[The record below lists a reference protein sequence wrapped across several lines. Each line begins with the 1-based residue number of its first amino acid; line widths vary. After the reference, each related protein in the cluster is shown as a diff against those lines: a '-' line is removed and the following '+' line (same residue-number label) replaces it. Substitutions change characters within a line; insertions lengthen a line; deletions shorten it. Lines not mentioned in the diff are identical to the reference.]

1 LPAKFEPLRHGKNLV
16 HFIGIGGTGMS
27 GLAKILLEL
36 GFSVSGSDLVA
47 TPVTKRLETLGATC
61 YIGHEAKNVTN
72 PSLVVVSS
80 AIKPDNPEL
89 KTAQKRMLPVIHR
102 SELLAYLMEKQKG
115 IAVAG
120 THGKTTTTSMLAL
133 VLEKNG
139 LDPTVV
145 VGGELSDLGSN
156 AKLGQGEYLVTE
168 ADESDGSFLK
178 LKPVASIITNIEDD
192 HLDYYGNISK
202 IKDGFSKFISRTTD
216 TAFVCLDD
224 PQIIEVI
231 NNCKLPLVT
240 YAINN
245 QRADY
250 VLKNVHLNPK
260 GSRGEVFYHGHLM
273 GLLELAIP
281 GQHNLL
287 NALAALAAAR
297 WVGLDFERVALA
309 LRHFLGVG
317 RRFQLLGEVRGIKVV
332 DDYAHHPSEIKA
344 TLQAARQIKPQRIIS
359 VFQPH
364 RYTRTLF
371 LSEHF
376 GSAFKQSDLV
386 IVSEIYSAGEAC
398 LNGVN
403 AQLIVK
409 AILRQGNKEVKYIA
423 DKKEI
428 VPYLAGVIRPGDLV
442 ITIGAGDIWTVGEA
456 LVKKLGEK
464 QHERK

>member
-1 LPAKFEPLRHGKNLV
+1 LPAKFEPLEHSKNLV

-36 GFSVSGSDLVA
+36 GLPVSGSDLVA

-61 YIGHEAKNVTN
+61 YVGHEAKNVIN

-80 AIKPDNPEL
+80 AIKSDNPEL
-89 KTAQKRMLPVIHR
+89 KTAQKRKIPVIHR
-102 SELLAYLMEKQKG
+102 SELLAYLMKKQKG

-156 AKLGQGEYLVTE
+156 AKLGQGDYLVTE

-178 LKPVASIITNIEDD
+178 LKPVVSIITNIEDD
-192 HLDYYGNISK
+192 HLDYYGNIGK
-202 IKDGFSKFISRTTD
+202 IKDSFSKFISLTKVS
-216 TAFVCLDD
+216 AFVCLDD
-224 PQIIEVI
+224 PRIIEVI
-231 NNCKLPLVT
+231 KDCKLPLVT

-245 QRADY
+245 HRADY
-250 VLKNVHLNPK
+250 VLKNIHLNPN
-260 GSRGEVFYHGHLM
+260 GSRGEVFYHSHLL

-297 WVGLDFERVALA
+297 WVGLDFERIALT
-309 LRHFLGVG
+309 LRHFLGVE
-317 RRFQLLGEVRGIKVV
+317 RRFQLRGEVKGIKVI

-364 RYTRTLF
+364 RYTRTSF
-371 LSEHF
+371 LSERF

-386 IVSEIYSAGEAC
+386 IVSDIYSAGEAC
-398 LNGVN
+398 LNGIN

-409 AILRQGNKEVKYIA
+409 AILQQGNKEVKYIA

-428 VPYLAGVIRPGDLV
+428 VPYLTGVIRPGDLV
-442 ITIGAGDIWTVGEA
+442 MTIGAGDIWTVGEA
-456 LVKKLGEK
+456 LVKKLREK
-464 QHERK
+464 QHEGI

>member
-1 LPAKFEPLRHGKNLV
+1 MPAKFVSLDPKNPV
-16 HFIGIGGTGMS
+16 HFIGIGGAGMS
-27 GLAKILLEL
+27 GLAKILLES
-36 GFSVSGSDLVA
+36 GIPVSGSDLVA
-47 TPVTKRLETLGATC
+47 TPVTRRLETLGATC
-61 YIGHEAKNVTN
+61 YIGHETKNVTN
-72 PSLVVVSS
+72 PSMVVVSS

-89 KTAQKRMLPVIHR
+89 KTAQERMLPVIHR

-145 VGGELSDLGSN
+145 VGGELNDLGSN
-156 AKLGQGEYLVTE
+156 AKLGQGDYLVTE

-178 LKPVASIITNIEDD
+178 LKPAASIVTNIEDD
-192 HLDYYGNISK
+192 HLDFYGNIDK
-202 IKDGFSKFISRTTD
+202 IKESFSEFISLTKEK
-216 TAFVCLDD
+216 AFVCLDD
-224 PQIIEVI
+224 PRIIDVI
-231 NNCKLPLVT
+231 KDCKLPLIA

-245 QRADY
+245 HRADY
-250 VLKNVHLNPK
+250 ILKNVHLNPK
-260 GSRGEVFYHGHLM
+260 GSWGEVFYHGHSL
-273 GLLELAIP
+273 GLLELTIP

-287 NALAALAAAR
+287 NALAALAAAL
-297 WVGLDFERVALA
+297 WIGLDFERVTLA
-309 LRHFLGVG
+309 LRRFLGVG
-317 RRFQLLGEVRGIKVV
+317 RRFQLLGEVKGIKVI

-344 TLQAARQIKPQRIIS
+344 TLQAARQIRPQRIIS

-371 LSEHF
+371 LSERF
-376 GSAFKQSDLV
+376 GSAFKQSDL
-386 IVSEIYSAGEAC
+386 IIISDIYSAGEAC

-428 VPYLAGVIRPGDLV
+428 VPYLTRVIKPGDLV
-442 ITIGAGDIWTVGEA
+442 MTIGAGDIWMVGEA
-456 LVKKLGEK
+456 LVKKLREK
-464 QHERK
+464 QYERK